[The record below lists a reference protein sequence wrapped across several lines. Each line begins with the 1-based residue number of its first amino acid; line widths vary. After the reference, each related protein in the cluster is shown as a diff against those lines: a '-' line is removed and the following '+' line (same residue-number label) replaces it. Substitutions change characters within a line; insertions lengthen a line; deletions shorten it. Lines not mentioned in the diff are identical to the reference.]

1 MQKDKYMA
9 QAEKISI
16 TLPPDMLASIK
27 EKVQDGLYASTSE
40 VIRDAMRLWQ
50 KQDEEHQ
57 ARLALLRQ
65 RLENSANS
73 GAPVPLT
80 EAFQR
85 IEKRHKN
92 HMSSVT
98 NENI

>member
-1 MQKDKYMA
+1 MA

-27 EKVQDGLYASTSE
+27 DKVQTGLYGSTSE
-40 VIRDAMRLWQ
+40 VIRDAVRLWQ

-57 ARLALLRQ
+57 ARLSVIRQ

-73 GAPVPLT
+73 GRPVPLT

-85 IEKRHKN
+85 IEKRHQE
-92 HMSSVT
+92 HVSPVT
-98 NENI
+98 DENL

>member
-1 MQKDKYMA
+1 MA

-27 EKVQDGLYASTSE
+27 DKVQAGLYGSTSE

-57 ARLALLRQ
+57 ARLSVIRQ

-73 GAPVPLT
+73 GRPVPLT

-85 IEKRHKN
+85 IETRHQE
-92 HMSSVT
+92 HVSPVT
-98 NENI
+98 DEDL